1 MIDRDAVIA
10 RIDSLAECLL
20 LSDAGDAEAFARATQ
35 DFSEIADWAAADGL
49 AALATVLRT
58 TCKLIGGDLRSNGA
72 DSGRIYNTVV
82 ECLSSLQ
89 TVVRDGRSVEE
100 SQFPRELL
108 AAVDEDSSANNGSAK
123 SADSASF
130 DRGIL
135 AEFLDHAS
143 TVFAELEPL
152 IVDAESHQ
160 APGAIAQIRRE
171 IHTIKAE
178 AGFVGLGEMSG
189 LFHVVEDAIDR
200 AGGGMLPEGI
210 LDAVDWA
217 RRHIVALAGK
227 GEAPAS
233 PDDLVVRLRESIP
246 APVVVS
252 QEPSAPPANNR
263 IESDP
268 TLIREFVSE
277 AREHLD
283 NADVHLLTVEMNS
296 HDSDAL
302 NAVFR
307 AFHTIKGVAGFLA
320 LDDVK
325 SLAHEAESLLDK
337 ARKGDIELRGNYID
351 TVFDVIDMMK
361 RMIVNVERAVVT
373 GGPFEPDPGLRD
385 LVEQV
390 RAVLSGKIHVTTEAR
405 HASLG
410 TRKRI
415 GEILHSH
422 GIANP
427 GAVENAL
434 TSQTKFEALP
444 LGELLVREIVI
455 SRSQLNQALE
465 IQTSEGD
472 TRKLG
477 EILVANGMAR
487 TEDINRAIEKQ
498 RAAVADPV
506 GAMLVRA
513 KEVAPKE
520 VALALRGQRQQA
532 PIDVKEAVKVD
543 ADRLDKLI
551 DLVGEL
557 VIAESMISQSQEL
570 ASVVSQQLS
579 RQISQLDKITRELQ
593 EIGMSLRMVPVRPTF
608 QKMSRLVRDLAK
620 KSGKRVEFMTE
631 GEDTELDKT
640 VVDKIGDPLVHMIRN
655 AVDHGI
661 EASAEERVAKGKP
674 ACGRVTL
681 RAFHKGGNIH
691 VEIQDDGRGLN
702 RESILAK
709 ARERNLFREGDTPTD
724 REIFEVV
731 FEPGFST
738 AREITDVSGRGVGMD
753 VVRRNI
759 ESLRGQVEIQS
770 EVDKGTVFSIRLP
783 LTLAIID
790 GMVIRVGDERYIIPT
805 LSVVRSIKPNRDQ
818 IATVT
823 DRGEMLKLQGK
834 LIPMFRLHTLF
845 DVASAKTDPLDA
857 IVLILD
863 NEGSHV
869 GLMVDELLGQ
879 QQIVIKSLGETM
891 KAVRGLAGGA
901 IMGDGT
907 VGLIIDVGGLV
918 RVAEE
923 TAPTRAKQAM
933 TAA

>member
-1 MIDRDAVIA
+1 MDRDTVIT
-10 RIDSLAECLL
+10 RIDALAECLL
-20 LSDAGDAEAFARATQ
+20 LSDASDAEAFARAKK
-35 DFSEIADWAAADGL
+35 DLSEIAVWAKSDGQSDVGKILESACERIDSAHLGNGTSAASIYDL
-49 AALATVLRT
+49 TV
-58 TCKLIGGDLRSNGA
+58 A
-72 DSGRIYNTVV
+72 
-82 ECLSSLQ
+82 CLSSLQ
-89 TVVRDGRSVEE
+89 MVVRDGCSVEQA
-100 SQFPRELL
+100 QFPRALYD
-108 AAVDEDSSANNGSAK
+108 AVVQEKAGDEVSTKANEST
-123 SADSASF
+123 SI

-143 TVFAELEPL
+143 TVFADLEPV
-152 IVDAESHQ
+152 IVAAESHP
-160 APGAIAQIRRE
+160 APGAVAQIRRE

-189 LFHVVEDAIDR
+189 LFHAVEDAIDR
-200 AGGGMLPEGI
+200 AGGGTIPEGI
-210 LDAVDWA
+210 LDALDWA
-217 RRHIVALAGK
+217 RRHIAAIEGK
-227 GEAPAS
+227 GSAPGS
-233 PDDLVVRLRESIP
+233 PDELVARLREFTP
-246 APVVVS
+246 VAAVVVPE
-252 QEPSAPPANNR
+252 EPAVIAPSTR

-268 TLIREFVSE
+268 DLMREFISE

-296 HDSDAL
+296 RDSEAL

-307 AFHTIKGVAGFLA
+307 AFHTIKGVSGFLG
-320 LDDVK
+320 LEDIK
-325 SLAHEAESLLDK
+325 SVAHEAENLLDK
-337 ARKGDIELRGNYID
+337 ARKGEIELRGTYVD
-351 TVFDVIDMMK
+351 TVFDTIDMLK
-361 RMIVNVERAVVT
+361 RMIVSVEGAVAT
-373 GGPFEPDPGLRD
+373 GGLLESEPGLRQ
-385 LVEQV
+385 LVDHI
-390 RAVLSGKIHVTTEAR
+390 RAVLAGKVDANMETR
-405 HASLG
+405 HASPG
-410 TRKRI
+410 ARKRI
-415 GEILHSH
+415 GEILHSQ
-422 GIANP
+422 GVTNP
-427 GAVENAL
+427 AAVGSAL
-434 TSQTKFEALP
+434 AAQLQIDTMP
-444 LGELLVREIVI
+444 LGEILVREIVI
-455 SRSQLNQALE
+455 SRSQLNHALE
-465 IQTSEGD
+465 IQKQEGS

-477 EILVANGMAR
+477 DILVANGMAR
-487 TEDINRAIEKQ
+487 IEDINRALAKQ
-498 RAAVADPV
+498 STPASDPV

-513 KEVAPKE
+513 KEVAPKD
-520 VALALRGQRQQA
+520 VAMALRGQKQHA
-532 PIDVKEAVKVD
+532 PIEVKEAVKVD

-557 VIAESMISQSQEL
+557 VIAESMISQSEEL
-570 ASVVSQQLS
+570 ASVASQHLT

-620 KSGKRVEFMTE
+620 KSGKQVEFITE

-661 EASAEERVAKGKP
+661 EASAEERIAKGKS
-674 ACGRVTL
+674 ATGSVTL

-691 VEIQDDGRGLN
+691 IEIQDDGRGLN
-702 RESILAK
+702 RDSILAK
-709 ARERNLFREGDTPTD
+709 ARERNLIREGDQLTD
-724 REIFEVV
+724 REIFDLI

-753 VVRRNI
+753 VVRRNV

-770 EVDKGTVFSIRLP
+770 ELDKGTVFSIRLP

-805 LSVVRSIKPNRDQ
+805 LSVVRSIKPDAEQ

-834 LIPMFRLHTLF
+834 LIPIYRLHTLF
-845 DVASAKTDPLDA
+845 DVSSAKTDPLDA

-863 NEGSHV
+863 DEGAHV

-891 KAVRGLAGGA
+891 KAVRGIAGGA

-907 VGLIIDVGGLV
+907 VGLIIDVGGIV
-918 RVAEE
+918 RLAEV
-923 TAPTRAKQAM
+923 TAPARAKRAM